1 MEISIKDACRN
12 GEISMEI
19 ILNAAQA
26 KAVDTY
32 FIEHKKIPS
41 IVLME
46 RAALSV
52 TDRIVTLAAEK
63 DIYDVKVLCVCGHGN
78 NGADGVAVARQL
90 NERNISCD
98 ILPVG
103 NSDKEGTAEYEL
115 QMQIADNLDI
125 KIRNSADFNEYNII
139 VDAIFGI
146 GLSRDIQ
153 GGYKQIIDE
162 INMFR

>member
-1 MEISIKDACRN
+1 
-12 GEISMEI
+12 MEI

-32 FIEHKKIPS
+32 SIEHKKIPS

-52 TDRIVTLAAEK
+52 TDRIVKLAAEK

-103 NSDKEGTAEYEL
+103 NSDKEDTE
-115 QMQIADNLDI
+115 
-125 KIRNSADFNEYNII
+125 KISAT
-139 VDAIFGI
+139 
-146 GLSRDIQ
+146 
-153 GGYKQIIDE
+153 KK
-162 INMFR
+162 